1 MYFIY
6 ITIWD
11 FYWSFDFL
19 HNIIEVWTYWFFVW
33 HVFLETCAPCLLF
46 KGMWLLM
53 RVYIFPNGSFSS
65 VICLNIHLFEL
76 Q

>member
-19 HNIIEVWTYWFFVW
+19 HDIIVLWPIGFLCDTFFR
-33 HVFLETCAPCLLF
+33 ELLF
-46 KGMWLLM
+46 KDFWSLM
-53 RVYIFPNGSFSS
+53 RVYIFPSGSFSS

-76 Q
+76 L